1 MKITLY
7 IKGYMKY
14 TITYFENI
22 WHKIIHKLG
31 EIILKIS
38 TKLLTN
44 QLSKIL
50 QQSVLLIILIL
61 NDIVQKFKTNLILS
75 KTEKQYLKQKHWRS
89 FNLNAW
95 FVLFETMATT
105 STECSTFH
113 TSTVTFAW
121 RLAHFFA
128 FTCYKMFKRLWNT
141 VQSA

>member
-7 IKGYMKY
+7 TKGYMKY
-14 TITYFENI
+14 TIAYFEHI
-22 WHKIIHKLG
+22 WHKIRLKLIHKKR

-75 KTEKQYLKQKHWRS
+75 KTEKQYLKQKH
-89 FNLNAW
+89 
-95 FVLFETMATT
+95 
-105 STECSTFH
+105 
-113 TSTVTFAW
+113 
-121 RLAHFFA
+121 
-128 FTCYKMFKRLWNT
+128 
-141 VQSA
+141 